1 MKLLIVE
8 DDRRVASM
16 IQRGLTAEG
25 YVCVLA
31 QDAQAGI
38 AAAQDVDLVILDR
51 MLPGGDGL
59 EVCRRLRSQGS
70 RVPILMLTALAE
82 VDERVDGLRA
92 GADDYLGKP
101 FDFEEL
107 LARVEALVRR
117 AAPQVES
124 GQIVCGDLVIDPDR
138 HSTMLGGQDV
148 PLTALEFDLL
158 KLLARHPDKFWSRE
172 RILSRVWPSTADP
185 ETNVVDVYISRLR
198 RKLDRPDQAS
208 MIETRRGVGYRLSV
222 PGQGKSPTDATRQP

>member
-8 DDRRVASM
+8 DDARLAAM
-16 IQRGLTAEG
+16 ITRGLTQEG
-25 YVCVLA
+25 YSCSVARDVETGLA
-31 QDAQAGI
+31 QATDI
-38 AAAQDVDLVILDR
+38 DLIILDR

-59 EVCRRLRSQGS
+59 ELCRQLRAKGD
-70 RVPILMLTALAE
+70 RVPILMLSALAE

-124 GQIVCGDLVIDPDR
+124 PTIQCGNLTINIEEHTAHFFGVDI
-138 HSTMLGGQDV
+138 S
-148 PLTALEFDLL
+148 LTALEFDLL
-158 KLLARHPDKFWSRE
+158 KLLARHPDRFWSRE
-172 RILSRVWPSTADP
+172 RIMSRVWPSTAEP

-198 RKLDRPDQAS
+198 RKFSNVSSSPI
-208 MIETRRGVGYRLSV
+208 IETRRGVGYRLLGST
-222 PGQGKSPTDATRQP
+222 GK

>member
-8 DDRRVASM
+8 DDARVAGM
-16 IQRGLTAEG
+16 IERGLTAEG
-25 YVCVLA
+25 YKCVVVG
-31 QDAQAGI
+31 DAQSAI
-38 AAAQDVDLVILDR
+38 DAAIDIDAIVLDR

-59 EVCRRLRSQGS
+59 EVCRRLRAQGN

-124 GQIVCGDLVIDPDR
+124 QQITLGALVIDVDR
-138 HSTMLGGQDV
+138 HTVKLADQDV
-148 PLTALEFDLL
+148 PMTALEFDLL
-158 KLLARHPDKFWSRE
+158 KLLARHPDRFWSRE
-172 RILSRVWPSTADP
+172 RILSRVWPATAEP

-198 RKLDRPDQAS
+198 RKLDSKGSES
-208 MIETRRGVGYRLSV
+208 MIETRRGVGYRLRA
-222 PGQGKSPTDATRQP
+222 PGAEPNR

>member
-8 DDRRVASM
+8 DDARVARM
-16 IQRGLTAEG
+16 IERGLSAEG
-25 YVCVLA
+25 YNCTVVGEAITAL
-31 QDAQAGI
+31 DAA
-38 AAAQDVDLVILDR
+38 VDMDAIILDR

-59 EVCRRLRSQGS
+59 DICRRLRAKGN

-92 GADDYLGKP
+92 GADDYLAKP

-124 GQIVCGDLVIDPDR
+124 QRIALGSLIIDVDR
-138 HSTMLGGQDV
+138 HTVRLDDRDIAV
-148 PLTALEFDLL
+148 TALEFDLL
-158 KLLARHPDKFWSRE
+158 KLLARHPDRFWSRE
-172 RILSRVWPSTADP
+172 RILNRVWPATSEP
-185 ETNVVDVYISRLR
+185 ETNVVDVYVSRLR
-198 RKLDRPDQAS
+198 RKLDRDQS
-208 MIETRRGVGYRLSV
+208 TSLIETRRGVGYRLRV
-222 PGQGKSPTDATRQP
+222 PGQSES

>member
-8 DDRRVASM
+8 DDARVAGM
-16 IQRGLTAEG
+16 IWRGLSAEG
-25 YVCVLA
+25 YVCTIA
-31 QDAQAGI
+31 DNAQAGF
-38 AAAQDVDLVILDR
+38 AAADDMDLIILDR

-59 EVCRRLRSQGS
+59 ELCRRLRALGN

-124 GQIVCGDLVIDPDR
+124 QLIVCGALTIDLDR
-138 HSTMLGGQDV
+138 HHVKLDGDDV
-148 PLTALEFDLL
+148 SLTALEFDLL
-158 KLLARHPDKFWSRE
+158 KLLARHPDRFWSRE
-172 RILSRVWPSTADP
+172 RILSRVWPADSEP

-198 RKLDRPDQAS
+198 RKLERKGQAS
-208 MIETRRGVGYRLSV
+208 MIETRRGVGYRLSSGHAK
-222 PGQGKSPTDATRQP
+222 PKGE

>member
-8 DDRRVASM
+8 DDARVAGL

-25 YVCVLA
+25 YVCEVA
-31 QDAQAGI
+31 RDAQAGI
-38 AAAQDVDLVILDR
+38 AASDDVDLVILDR

-59 EVCRRLRSQGS
+59 EVCRQLRARGN
-70 RVPILMLTALAE
+70 RVPILMLTALTE

-124 GQIVCGDLVIDPDR
+124 QVIECGELVIDVDQHTVR
-138 HSTMLGGQDV
+138 HAGQDV

-158 KLLARHPDKFWSRE
+158 KLLARHPDRFWSRE
-172 RILSRVWPSTADP
+172 RILSRVWPATSEP

-198 RKLDRPDQAS
+198 RKLGDAGAPS
-208 MIETRRGVGYRLSV
+208 MIETRRGVGYRLRV
-222 PGQGKSPTDATRQP
+222 DGAAD

>member
-1 MKLLIVE
+1 MKLLIIE
-8 DDRRVASM
+8 DDQRVANM
-16 IQRGLTAEG
+16 IRRGLSAEG

-31 QDAQAGI
+31 QDAKSGI
-38 AAAQDVDLVILDR
+38 EGAQDVDLIILDR

-59 EVCRRLRSQGS
+59 EVCRQLRAKGN

-124 GQIVCGDLVIDPDR
+124 QQIVCGELIIDLDQHAATLSGKDI
-138 HSTMLGGQDV
+138 
-148 PLTALEFDLL
+148 PLTALEFDVL
-158 KLLARHPDKFWSRE
+158 KLLARHPNKFWSRE
-172 RILSRVWPSTADP
+172 RILSRVWPSTSDP

-198 RKLDRPDQAS
+198 RKLDRTDQPS
-208 MIETRRGVGYRLSV
+208 MIETRRGVGYRLAV
-222 PGQGKSPTDATRQP
+222 PSDPASST

>member
-8 DDRRVASM
+8 DDARVAAL
-16 IQRGLTAEG
+16 IKRGLTAEG
-25 YVCVLA
+25 YVCEVA
-31 QDAQAGI
+31 TDAQSGI
-38 AAAQDVDLVILDR
+38 AAATDVDLVILDR

-59 EVCRRLRSQGS
+59 EVCRQLRARGN
-70 RVPILMLTALAE
+70 RVPVVMLTALAE

-124 GQIVCGDLVIDPDR
+124 QVIECGGLTIDVDR
-138 HSTMLGGQDV
+138 HTVSCRGQDV
-148 PLTALEFDLL
+148 ALTALEFDLL
-158 KLLARHPDKFWSRE
+158 KLLARHPDRFWSRE
-172 RILSRVWPSTADP
+172 RILSRVWPATSEP

-198 RKLDRPDQAS
+198 RKLGGAGAAS
-208 MIETRRGVGYRLSV
+208 MIETRRGVGYRLRADSQD
-222 PGQGKSPTDATRQP
+222 G

>member
-8 DDRRVASM
+8 DDKRLAAMISRGMSSEGYSCSIAENVAS
-16 IQRGLTAEG
+16 GL
-25 YVCVLA
+25 
-31 QDAQAGI
+31 
-38 AAAQDVDLVILDR
+38 AAATDVDLIILDR
-51 MLPGGDGL
+51 MLPGGDGVEL
-59 EVCRRLRSQGS
+59 CRQLRAKGN
-70 RVPILMLTALAE
+70 RVPIIMLTALAD
-82 VDERVDGLRA
+82 VDERIDGLRA

-124 GQIVCGDLVIDPDR
+124 PKLQCGDLSINTEEHTAQLRGV
-138 HSTMLGGQDV
+138 DV

-158 KLLARHPDKFWSRE
+158 KLLARHPNRFWSRE
-172 RILSRVWPSTADP
+172 RIKSRVWPSTAEP

-198 RKLDRPDQAS
+198 RKLSAAGATS
-208 MIETRRGVGYRLSV
+208 IIETRRGVGYRLL
-222 PGQGKSPTDATRQP
+222 SPVND

>member
-8 DDRRVASM
+8 DDARVAGM
-16 IQRGLTAEG
+16 IERGLAAEG
-25 YVCVLA
+25 YKCTVVG
-31 QDAQAGI
+31 DAHSVVD
-38 AAAQDVDLVILDR
+38 AAEDVDAIILDR

-59 EVCRRLRSQGS
+59 EVCRRLRAKGN
-70 RVPILMLTALAE
+70 RVPVLMLTALAE

-124 GQIVCGDLVIDPDR
+124 QQIKLGELLIDMDR
-138 HSTMLGGQDV
+138 HTVQLAGVDV

-158 KLLARHPDKFWSRE
+158 KLLARHPDRFWSRE
-172 RILSRVWPSTADP
+172 RIMSRVWPATAEP

-198 RKLDRPDQAS
+198 RKLDTKGSES
-208 MIETRRGVGYRLSV
+208 MIETRRGVGYRLRE
-222 PGQGKSPTDATRQP
+222 PGS

>member
-8 DDRRVASM
+8 DDKRLAAM
-16 IQRGLTAEG
+16 ISRGMSSEG
-25 YVCVLA
+25 YSCSIAENVAIGL
-31 QDAQAGI
+31 
-38 AAAQDVDLVILDR
+38 AAATDVDLIILDR
-51 MLPGGDGL
+51 MLPGGDGVEL
-59 EVCRRLRSQGS
+59 CRQLRAKGN
-70 RVPILMLTALAE
+70 RVPIIMLTALAD
-82 VDERVDGLRA
+82 VDERIDGLRA

-124 GQIVCGDLVIDPDR
+124 PTLQCGDLSINTEEHTAQLRGV
-138 HSTMLGGQDV
+138 DV

-158 KLLARHPDKFWSRE
+158 KLLARHPNRFWSRE
-172 RILSRVWPSTADP
+172 RIMARVWPSTAEP

-198 RKLDRPDQAS
+198 RKLSAAGATPI
-208 MIETRRGVGYRLSV
+208 IETRRGVGYRLL
-222 PGQGKSPTDATRQP
+222 SPVKD